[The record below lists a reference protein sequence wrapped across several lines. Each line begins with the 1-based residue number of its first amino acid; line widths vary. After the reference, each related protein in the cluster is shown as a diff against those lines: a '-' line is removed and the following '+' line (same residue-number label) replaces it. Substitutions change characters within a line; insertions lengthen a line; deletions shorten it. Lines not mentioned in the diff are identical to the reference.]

1 MSTLALALVIVILS
15 VVSFVL
21 GVNMALS
28 GVARKVRELEHS
40 SHHNGMKWIK
50 LIEWMKS

>member
-1 MSTLALALVIVILS
+1 MSTLTLALVLVFFGVIC
-15 VVSFVL
+15 FVL

-28 GVARKVRELEHS
+28 GVARKLRELEHS
-40 SHHNGMKWIK
+40 RHHNGMKWIK

>member
-1 MSTLALALVIVILS
+1 MSTLTLSLVLVILS

-28 GVARKVRELEHS
+28 GVARKVREIEHRG
-40 SHHNGMKWIK
+40 HHNGKKW
-50 LIEWMKS
+50 LVFVEWMKS